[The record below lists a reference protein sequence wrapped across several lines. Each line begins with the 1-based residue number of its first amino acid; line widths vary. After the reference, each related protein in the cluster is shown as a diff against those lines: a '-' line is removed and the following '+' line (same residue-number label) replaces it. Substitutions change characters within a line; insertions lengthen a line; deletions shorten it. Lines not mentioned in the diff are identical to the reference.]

1 MNVRERSDVK
11 TKLVI
16 HSFCLVP
23 MSVSANRRRPS
34 DPNDQIIPSNDL
46 ERARLAARAM
56 RQLQSRA
63 CVKLGSFRLCIKDKD
78 EKAKRERFHEYEYYF
93 GDHGCSNNKNIPED
107 IHFESTWKCDPAQID
122 ALYNAVRESL

>member
-1 MNVRERSDVK
+1 
-11 TKLVI
+11 
-16 HSFCLVP
+16 